1 MFHVAQANHTGN
13 MADTIP
19 PMGVQPYGFFVRIA
33 GDIKKAVNVPV
44 SAVGRIVD
52 AIKEAGIYEN
62 SIIIVTADHGG
73 INKGHGGKT
82 MEEMET
88 PFIIAGKNI
97 KKGGAFEESMMQF
110 DCASTIASVF
120 NLEQPQVWIGRPMTQ
135 VFE

>member
-1 MFHVAQANHTGN
+1 MHQ
-13 MADTIP
+13 
-19 PMGVQPYGFFVRIA
+19 YFVYMMREL
-33 GDIKKAVNVPV
+33 IKPNFQTTYHIHRFLNALL
-44 SAVGRIVD
+44 
-52 AIKEAGIYEN
+52 KEAGIYEN